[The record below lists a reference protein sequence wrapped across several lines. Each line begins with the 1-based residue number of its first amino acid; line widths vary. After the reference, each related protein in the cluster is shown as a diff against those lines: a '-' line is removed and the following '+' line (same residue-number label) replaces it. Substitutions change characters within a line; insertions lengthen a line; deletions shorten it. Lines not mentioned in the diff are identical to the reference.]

1 MPSQHIVYP
10 TSPQGFAPMPTFN
23 LHSLFRSTVYDDT
36 YLAKLT
42 LEDDDRAQMQSART
56 RIRDRLRTRLP
67 SVLQKELQ
75 TDERVRAPRFFTQ
88 GSWAYK
94 TLNAPCRTPQQ
105 ADLDD
110 GTYLPFSYLEQ
121 EPPSVVSTA
130 LFNSVEKVLRELA
143 DETEGWTLFDDN
155 PNCTRI
161 EIAPDKHI
169 DVPVYS
175 IPDDEFEKL
184 REARIFSLK
193 AGMDSLAADQKP
205 EDDNWDLMPTNGVLM
220 ATKNRGWRDN
230 DPRPVKDWVNDEIA
244 VKSEQLRHIMR
255 YLKGWRD
262 HQTWAKGD
270 PKSIL
275 LMVAAAE
282 AYDTQIHARD
292 DLALLGVVSKL
303 PEILSGQLINPTT
316 INKPDGEQEDL
327 AKRLDDDGIREEV
340 IQRFKNLAL
349 KIKQAIQGSSSPQES
364 CNLLISEFG
373 VRFPNDATRVVV
385 ETVKTDSPDR
395 TPAILPVGNRT
406 SA

>member
-1 MPSQHIVYP
+1 MPSQHIVDP
-10 TSPQGFAPMPTFN
+10 ISPQGFDLMPTFN

-36 YLAKLT
+36 YLTELT
-42 LEDDDRAQMQSART
+42 LGDDERTQMQSART

-67 SVLQKELQ
+67 GVLQKELQ
-75 TDERVRAPRFFTQ
+75 ANERVRVPRFFTQ

-94 TLNAPCRTPQQ
+94 TLNAPCRIPQQ

-121 EPPSVVSTA
+121 EPPSVVSSA

-175 IPDDEFEKL
+175 IPDVEFEKL
-184 REARIFSLK
+184 REARSFILK
-193 AGMDSLAADQKP
+193 AAMESLAADQIP
-205 EDDNWDLMPTNGVLM
+205 EDDNWDLMPTHGVLM
-220 ATKNRGWRDN
+220 ATKDRGWRDN
-230 DPRPVKDWVNDEIA
+230 DPRPVKDWVNGEIE
-244 VKSEQLRHIMR
+244 VKSEQLRHVMR

-262 HQTWAKGD
+262 HQTWEKGD

-303 PEILSGQLINPTT
+303 PEILSGKLINPTT
-316 INKPDGEQEDL
+316 RDKPEDEQEDL
-327 AKRLDDDGIREEV
+327 AKRLDEDGIREEV

-349 KIKQAIQGSSSPQES
+349 KIRQAIEGATSPQES
-364 CNLLISEFG
+364 CNILISEFG
-373 VRFPNDATRVVV
+373 SRLPNDSTRIVV
-385 ETVKTDSPDR
+385 ETVKSAAAER
-395 TPAILPVGNRT
+395 TPAIFPVGNRT

>member
-1 MPSQHIVYP
+1 MPSQHIVDP
-10 TSPQGFAPMPTFN
+10 TSSQGFAPMPTFN

-36 YLAKLT
+36 YLTELT
-42 LEDDDRAQMQSART
+42 LEEDERTQMQSART

-67 SVLQKELQ
+67 GVLQKELQ

-94 TLNAPCRTPQQ
+94 TLNSPCRAPQQ

-143 DETEGWTLFDDN
+143 DDTDGWTLYDDN

-175 IPDDEFEKL
+175 IPDEEFEKL
-184 REARIFSLK
+184 REAREYILK
-193 AGMDSLAADQKP
+193 AGMEAYAADQAP
-205 EDDNWDLMPTNGVLM
+205 EDDNWDLMPTHGVLM

-230 DPRPVKDWVNDEIA
+230 DPRPVKDWVNGEIA
-244 VKSEQLRHIMR
+244 LKSEQLRHIMR

-262 HQTWAKGD
+262 HQTWTKGD

-282 AYDTQIHARD
+282 AYDTQIYARD

-303 PEILSGQLINPTT
+303 PDILSGKLINPTT
-316 INKPDGEQEDL
+316 LDKSDEEQEDL
-327 AKRLDDDGIREEV
+327 AKRLDEDGIREEV

-349 KIKQAIQGSSSPQES
+349 KIQQAIQGSSSPQES
-364 CNLLISEFG
+364 CDLLISEFG
-373 VRFPNDATRVVV
+373 TRFPNDATRVVV
-385 ETVKTDSPDR
+385 ETVKSDSPDR
-395 TPAILPVGNRT
+395 TPVILPVGNRT

>member
-1 MPSQHIVYP
+1 
-10 TSPQGFAPMPTFN
+10 MPTFN